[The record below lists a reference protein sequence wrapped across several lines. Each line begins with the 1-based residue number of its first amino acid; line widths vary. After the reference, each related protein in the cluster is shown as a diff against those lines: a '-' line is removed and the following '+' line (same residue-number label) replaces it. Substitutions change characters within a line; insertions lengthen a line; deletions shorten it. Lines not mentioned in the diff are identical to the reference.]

1 MNKTIKKLSIYLV
14 LFLLGS
20 FLVLTVLVHSF
31 PVNPHDQEF
40 SEELQEWNHTFLD
53 RIMVG
58 ISYPGYFPRSVIM
71 IAATALILF
80 LKRYRREA
88 FFVLLTSVSGLISGG
103 TKLLIRRPRPTE
115 DLVTIVEQADGLSF
129 PSGHVT
135 LYVIFFGFVAL
146 LSLRLKRFPR
156 KLRFFILALSLFM
169 ILSIPLSRTYLGA
182 HWFTDV
188 LGGFIIGTTFLI
200 ILIILYLGKE
210 KKPMVAA
217 NEE

>member
-1 MNKTIKKLSIYLV
+1 VNKTIKKLSFYLV

-20 FLVLTVLVHSF
+20 FLILTVLVHSF
-31 PVNPHDQEF
+31 PVNPQDQEF
-40 SEELQEWNHTFLD
+40 SEEVQEWNHTFLD
-53 RIMVG
+53 QIMAW

-71 IAATALILF
+71 IAVTALILF

-103 TKLLIRRPRPTE
+103 IKLLIRRPRPTE
-115 DLVTIVEQADGLSF
+115 DLVTIVEKADGMSF

-135 LYVIFFGFVAL
+135 LYVIFFGFIAL
-146 LSLRLKRFPR
+146 LALRLKRFSR
-156 KLRFFILALSLFM
+156 KLRFLVLGLSMFM

-188 LGGFIIGTTFLI
+188 LGGFLIGTTFLI
-200 ILIILYLGKE
+200 ILIILYLGRGKNSRGVDIE
-210 KKPMVAA
+210 Q
-217 NEE
+217 